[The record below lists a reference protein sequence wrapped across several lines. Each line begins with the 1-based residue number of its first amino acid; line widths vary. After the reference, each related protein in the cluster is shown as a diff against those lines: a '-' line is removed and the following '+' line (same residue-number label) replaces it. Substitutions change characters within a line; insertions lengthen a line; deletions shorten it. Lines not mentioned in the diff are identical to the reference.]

1 MLTKRRRVY
10 QGIVDLL
17 TAVEAAGSWKAYV
30 RKPVVALLSLRY
42 LCLAG
47 RATPPPHLARCFGAP
62 SIPAAN
68 STPLPDDV
76 FEHILTFWNFA
87 GV

>member
-1 MLTKRRRVY
+1 MN
-10 QGIVDLL
+10 LL
-17 TAVEAAGSWKAYV
+17 TAVENAGSWKAYV
-30 RKPVVALLSLRY
+30 REPVVALLSLRY

-62 SIPAAN
+62 PIPADGEARTRARRAA
-68 STPLPDDV
+68 STPLPDEV

-87 GV
+87 